1 MARLEA
7 GGMPES
13 TTSTHSGAL
22 HLFNLF
28 RLQDELLEHRSW
40 DKLEEADLI
49 SKPMWERLAYFLLH
63 VYLIPPGRVNAGQP
77 LKGPEN
83 NFRTLLNMANDRL
96 KGVGGDTVKQFF
108 TCLDKCNTDAAKWL
122 RGLKNNMEKIG
133 FDRDVKD
140 GKKIDNSATPLY
152 HEEMSNI
159 NAAYARANT
168 PESAVRKFSI
178 AHLWSAAGR
187 SSEAAFCNLD
197 GMQWDT
203 LHQCVFVE
211 YAQIKVSRVKLIAC
225 VAGATRHLCWF
236 LNLANYIASTSWRLR
251 VRTFRPNRWWAG
263 VPSTMQNW
271 RRSASTCGV
280 TRSLVAVV
288 AARSARAKPKNDKN
302 VVRFRSSSTASSRVV

>member
-1 MARLEA
+1 M
-7 GGMPES
+7 
-13 TTSTHSGAL
+13 
-22 HLFNLF
+22 
-28 RLQDELLEHRSW
+28 
-40 DKLEEADLI
+40 
-49 SKPMWERLAYFLLH
+49 
-63 VYLIPPGRVNAGQP
+63 
-77 LKGPEN
+77 
-83 NFRTLLNMANDRL
+83 
-96 KGVGGDTVKQFF
+96 KQFF

-236 LNLANYIASTSWRLR
+236 LNLADYMAVGHRFVHDEVRSPRHTQPVHAHAPACRHGPAGMGAPPRAPGKGAPVGAGSPAAATPTGRMLLLSLPACSVSGRL
-251 VRTFRPNRWWAG
+251 
-263 VPSTMQNW
+263 
-271 RRSASTCGV
+271 
-280 TRSLVAVV
+280 
-288 AARSARAKPKNDKN
+288 
-302 VVRFRSSSTASSRVV
+302 